1 VGDAA
6 LFQIAAAGIAMEH
19 IAVTTAVVTE
29 HVHRTA
35 CSARVLKSVV
45 QITAIRLVS
54 VAKASFRSLQKRE

>member
-1 VGDAA
+1 MGDAA

-29 HVHRTA
+29 HVRRMA

-45 QITAIRLVS
+45 QITAIRL
-54 VAKASFRSLQKRE
+54 ACAANQ

>member
-19 IAVTTAVVTE
+19 IAVTTAVTE

>member
-29 HVHRTA
+29 HVRRMA
-35 CSARVLKSVV
+35 CGARVLKSVV
-45 QITAIRLVS
+45 QITAIRL
-54 VAKASFRSLQKRE
+54 ACAANQ